1 MFNPNQHRR
10 NVLRLAG
17 ASLAAGT
24 FGGLVRPAAS
34 APLTLAQVKKNGELR
49 IGCEAA
55 YVPLTF
61 RDAKG
66 AIVGYDVDLLDIFVK
81 PLGVKARFI
90 DTQWSGVI
98 PALYTGRFDMIPGLS
113 YTKERMERVQF
124 SIPYADASQALLIRI
139 EDKDKIK
146 TVLDLSGKVLG
157 VKLGS
162 PGETLQK
169 ALDADMKSKRGAG
182 FSSVKTYDDHPAA
195 YLALAQGTVDGVLN
209 TVPTL
214 STVLKDR
221 PGKYNIVYN
230 VATQNWHGF
239 GFRKE
244 DTELVAFINEQI
256 RATKKSGALAALQ
269 QKWFG
274 FKMDL
279 ADQPPTFS

>member
-1 MFNPNQHRR
+1 MSHANHQRR

-17 ASLAAGT
+17 AGFAAGA
-24 FGGLVRPAAS
+24 FGGLVRPAAA
-34 APLTLAQVKKNGELR
+34 APLTLADIKKNGELR
-49 IGCEAA
+49 IGCEAS
-55 YVPLTF
+55 YVPLTY

-66 AIVGYDVDLLDIFVK
+66 AIIGYDVDLLEIFVK

-98 PALYTGRFDMIPGLS
+98 PALYAGRFDMIPGLS
-113 YTKERMERVQF
+113 YTKERMERVLF
-124 SIPYADASQALLIRI
+124 SVPYADASQALLIRV
-139 EDKDKIK
+139 EDKDRIK

-162 PGETLQK
+162 PGETLHK
-169 ALDADMKSKRGAG
+169 SLDADMKSKRGAG
-182 FSSVKTYDDHPAA
+182 FSGVKTYDDHPAA

-221 PGKYNIVYN
+221 PGKYSIVYN

-244 DTELVAFINEQI
+244 DTELAAFINDQI
-256 RATKKSGALAALQ
+256 RATRKSGELAALQ

-279 ADQPPTFS
+279 ADQPPVFS

>member
-1 MFNPNQHRR
+1 MFNANLHRR

-17 ASLAAGT
+17 AGIAVGA
-24 FGGLVRPAAS
+24 FGSLVRPATA
-34 APLTLAQVKKNGELR
+34 APTTLADIKKNGELR

-66 AIVGYDVDLLDIFVK
+66 EIVGYDVDLLNILVK
-81 PLGVKARFI
+81 PLGVKALFI

-98 PALYTGRFDMIPGLS
+98 PALYAGRFDMITTLS
-113 YTKERMERVQF
+113 YTKERMERVLF
-124 SIPYADASQALLIRI
+124 SIPYADASQALLIRV

-146 TVLDLSGKVLG
+146 TVQDLSGKVLG

-169 ALDADMKSKRGAG
+169 SLDADMKAKRGAG
-182 FSSVKTYDDHPAA
+182 FSAVKTYDDHPAA
-195 YLALAQGTVDGVLN
+195 YLALGQGTVDGVLN

-214 STVLKDR
+214 AQVLKDR
-221 PGKYNIVYN
+221 PGKYSIVYN

-244 DTELVAFINEQI
+244 DTEVAAYINEQI
-256 RATKKSGALAALQ
+256 RAAKKSGEIVALQ

-274 FKMDL
+274 LKMDL
-279 ADQPPTFS
+279 ADQPPVFS

>member
-1 MFNPNQHRR
+1 MTSPSLRR
-10 NVLRLAG
+10 RDVLRLAG
-17 ASLAAGT
+17 ACIATGAVGA
-24 FGGLVRPAAS
+24 LVRPAA
-34 APLTLAQVKKNGELR
+34 AATTLADVKKNGELR

-61 RDAKG
+61 RDAK
-66 AIVGYDVDLLDIFVK
+66 AEIVGYDVDLLDILVK
-81 PLGVKARFI
+81 PLGVKAHFI

-98 PALYTGRFDMIPGLS
+98 PALYAGRFDMITTLS
-113 YTKERMERVQF
+113 YTKERMERVLF
-124 SIPYADASQALLIRI
+124 SIPYADASQALLIRV

-146 TVLDLSGKVLG
+146 SVPDLSGKVLG

-169 ALDADMKSKRGAG
+169 SLDADMKAKGGAG
-182 FSSVKTYDDHPAA
+182 FSAVKTYDDHPAA

-214 STVLKDR
+214 AQVLKDR
-221 PGKYNIVYN
+221 PGKYSIVYN
-230 VATQNWHGF
+230 VAKQNWHGF

-244 DTELVAFINEQI
+244 DTELAAFINEQI
-256 RATKKSGALAALQ
+256 RVAKKSGAIVALQ

-274 FKMDL
+274 LKMDL